1 MSENE
6 HRVKYFPL
14 PDLACGGG
22 IEKIEE
28 LYQKKDTLEVQD
40 INDAIE
46 FYNFYLYFHDEKLIW
61 KKWTKEQVSE
71 FKKFSKELKSK
82 AFQFIGQLDD
92 SSICSELSNLYFEYN
107 DDFIYLFEKTKLYKK
122 ISNITF
128 NEIFETNKLHLN
140 NILENK
146 NLTDYFGEDIV
157 SLLLDMEDGGE
168 YIIKAADS
176 ENNEI
181 DTKIYIPK
189 CLTIENKNIIL
200 EKYLLSAN
208 INLNYINLLLDLPLY
223 KSLSPVLV
231 KKYIQKRNV
240 IEKQIFQNSIQSYY
254 ISVSFVENQ
263 NELAIIENSSDG
275 IKTTYSKDWIL
286 DNIDD
291 YSTLLNNFIYM
302 FEFSDETMRLY
313 LPSIN
318 INSGLIRALCNSNNS
333 KIYNINPVAQKL
345 EFQRILSMQAFYKLL
360 LSKNVLLEKVFSW
373 FFSEYLVNEFEVP
386 LFKTHISLDSRSYLE
401 KCHELVTNIDVICKQ
416 FYSYKEFGEISFDLL
431 KINSKNIT
439 FQDIPSLLNN
449 KYVYGCG
456 HDFNMLCYY
465 LFSDQCLL
473 SYVPRIKKSYKSFLE
488 LILKEEIYKSDYNDR
503 DKNILDTLK
512 QWEVINFDNN
522 NQILLKNMIRI
533 NILKELYIMGFLNF
547 HRYPQNYKDEIYFLK
562 TKNCVCFKDTL
573 LSNDEANY
581 FNYYLNDVYSN
592 GPKLRNLYAHGIE
605 YLNDNEDS
613 HYSNYIVLLRL
624 MVLLI
629 IKIND
634 EFCLKDVDNIKKIAD
649 LRSCNRK
656 EECVGG

>member
-92 SSICSELSNLYFEYN
+92 ASICSALSNLYFEYN
-107 DDFIYLFEKTKLYKK
+107 NDFICLFEKTNLYKK
-122 ISNITF
+122 ISQTTFKKIFQTNI
-128 NEIFETNKLHLN
+128 LHLN
-140 NILENK
+140 NILKNK

-240 IEKQIFQNSIQSYY
+240 IEKQILQNSKQSYY

-291 YSTLLNNFIYM
+291 YPTLLNNFIYM
-302 FEFSDETMRLY
+302 FEYADESMRII

-318 INSGLIRALCNSNNS
+318 VNSGLINTLFKSNNS
-333 KIYNINPVAQKL
+333 KIYNLNPVAQKL
-345 EFQRILSMQAFYKLL
+345 ELQRILSMQSFYELL

-512 QWEVINFDNN
+512 QWEVIDFDNN

-533 NILKELYIMGFLNF
+533 NILKELYTMGFLNF

-634 EFCLKDVDNIKKIAD
+634 EFCLKDVDNTKKIAD
-649 LRSCNRK
+649 L
-656 EECVGG
+656 

>member
-1 MSENE
+1 MVEKNE
-6 HRVKYFPL
+6 HRVKYFP
-14 PDLACGGG
+14 PSDMAFGWG

-28 LYQKKDTLEVQD
+28 LHSNKYKLVVQD
-40 INDAIE
+40 VNDAIE
-46 FYNFYLYFHDEKLIW
+46 FYNFYLYFHNEDLKWSIW
-61 KKWTKEQVSE
+61 PEDRVSE
-71 FKKFSKELKSK
+71 FKNFSEELKLL
-82 AFQFIGQLDD
+82 AFKFFGQLDD

-128 NEIFETNKLHLN
+128 NEIFETNKLHLY

-146 NLTDYFGEDIV
+146 NLTDYFGEEIV
-157 SLLLDMEDGGE
+157 SILLNLEEGGE

-189 CLTIENKNIIL
+189 CLTVENKNTIL
-200 EKYLLSAN
+200 ENYLNSPS
-208 INLNYINLLLDLPLY
+208 INLNYVNLLLDIPLY
-223 KSLSPVLV
+223 KSLSPILV
-231 KKYIQKRNV
+231 KKYIQKKN
-240 IEKQIFQNSIQSYY
+240 ELENQILQNSKQMYS
-254 ISVSFVENQ
+254 ISVSFIENQ
-263 NELAIIENSSDG
+263 KDLVKVEILSGG

-286 DNIDD
+286 DNLCD
-291 YSTLLNNFIYM
+291 YPTLLNNFIYM
-302 FEFSDETMRLY
+302 FEYADESMRII

-318 INSGLIRALCNSNNS
+318 INSGLINVLCSSNNS

-345 EFQRILSMQAFYKLL
+345 EFQRILSMQSFYELL

-431 KINSKNIT
+431 KINSKNVT

-456 HDFNMLCYY
+456 RDFNMLCYY

-488 LILKEEIYKSDYNDR
+488 LLLKEEIYKSDYNDR

-512 QWEVINFDNN
+512 QWEVIDFDNN

-533 NILKELYIMGFLNF
+533 NILKELYTMGFLNF

-634 EFCLKDVDNIKKIAD
+634 EFCLKDVKSINN
-649 LRSCNRK
+649 C
-656 EECVGG
+656 

>member
-1 MSENE
+1 MDKTE
-6 HRVKYFPL
+6 HRVKYFP
-14 PDLACGGG
+14 PSDLAFGWG
-22 IEKIEE
+22 IEKIED
-28 LYQKKDTLEVQD
+28 LYQKKDVLKVQD

-46 FYNFYLYFHDEKLIW
+46 FYNFYLYFHDEKI
-61 KKWTKEQVSE
+61 KWTKWTEEQVCE
-71 FKKFSKELKSK
+71 FRKFANKLKSL
-82 AFQFIGQLDD
+82 AFSFFGQLDD

-128 NEIFETNKLHLN
+128 NEIFETNKLHLY

-146 NLTDYFGEDIV
+146 NLTDFFGEEIV
-157 SLLLDMEDGGE
+157 SILLNLEEGGE

-181 DTKIYIPK
+181 DKKNYIPK
-189 CLTIENKNIIL
+189 CLTVENKNTIL
-200 EKYLLSAN
+200 ENYLTSTN
-208 INLNYINLLLDLPLY
+208 INLNYVNLLLDIPLY

-231 KKYIQKRNV
+231 KKYIQKKN
-240 IEKQIFQNSIQSYY
+240 ELENQILQNSKQMYS
-254 ISVSFVENQ
+254 ISVSFIENQKDLVKVEN
-263 NELAIIENSSDG
+263 LSGG

-291 YSTLLNNFIYM
+291 YPTLLNNFIYM

-345 EFQRILSMQAFYKLL
+345 EFQRILSMQSFYELL
-360 LSKNVLLEKVFSW
+360 LKKNVYLEKVFSW
-373 FFSEYLVNEFEVP
+373 FFSNYLVNEFSVP
-386 LFKTHISLDSRSYLE
+386 IFKTHISLESRSYLE
-401 KCHELVTNIDVICKQ
+401 KCHELVTNVDVICKE

-431 KINSKNIT
+431 AINSKNVK
-439 FQDIPSLLNN
+439 FQEVPSLLKN

-473 SYVPRIKKSYKSFLE
+473 NYVKRIKKSYKSFLE
-488 LILKEEIYKSDYNDR
+488 LLLNEEIYESDYENGYKVVLNTLKEWDLIYF
-503 DKNILDTLK
+503 DKN
-512 QWEVINFDNN
+512 NR
-522 NQILLKNMIRI
+522 ILLKNLIRI
-533 NILKELYIMGFLNF
+533 NILKELNIFGFINF
-547 HRYPQNYKDEIYFLK
+547 HRYPQEYKDEINFLK
-562 TKNCVCFKDTL
+562 TKKIVRFEDTL
-573 LSNDEANY
+573 FSKQESDY

-624 MVLLI
+624 MILLI

-634 EFCLKDVDNIKKIAD
+634 EFCLKDVDNTKKIAD
-649 LRSCNRK
+649 L
-656 EECVGG
+656 

>member
-14 PDLACGGG
+14 PDLACGWG

-71 FKKFSKELKSK
+71 FKKFSNEIKLK

-92 SSICSELSNLYFEYN
+92 TSIYSELSNLYFEYN
-107 DDFIYLFEKTKLYKK
+107 SDFICLFEITKLYKK
-122 ISNITF
+122 ISKTTFKKIFQTNI
-128 NEIFETNKLHLN
+128 LHLYD
-140 NILENK
+140 ILENK

-157 SLLLDMEDGGE
+157 SLLLDKEDGGE

-176 ENNEI
+176 EDNGI
-181 DTKIYIPK
+181 DTKNYIPK
-189 CLTIENKNIIL
+189 CLTIEDKNIIL
-200 EKYLLSAN
+200 EKYLLSPN
-208 INLNYINLLLDLPLY
+208 INFNYINLLLDLPLY

-231 KKYIQKRNV
+231 KKYIQKRNE
-240 IEKQIFQNSIQSYY
+240 IEKQIRKNSKQSYS

-275 IKTTYSKDWIL
+275 IKSTYSKDWVL
-286 DNIDD
+286 DNLDD
-291 YSTLLNNFIYM
+291 YPTLLNNFIYM
-302 FEFSDETMRLY
+302 LEFSDETMRLY
-313 LPSIN
+313 LPSMK
-318 INSGLIRALCNSNNS
+318 INSGLINAMFISNNS

-345 EFQRILSMQAFYKLL
+345 EFQRILSMQTFYELL
-360 LSKNVLLEKVFSW
+360 LSKNVYLEKLFSW
-373 FFSEYLVNEFEVP
+373 FFSDYLVNEFGVP
-386 LFKTHISLDSRSYLE
+386 VFKTHITLDSRSYLE
-401 KCHELVTNIDVICKQ
+401 KCHELVTNIDVICKEI
-416 FYSYKEFGEISFDLL
+416 YAYKEFGEISFDLL
-431 KINSKNIT
+431 AINSKNVK
-439 FQDIPSLLNN
+439 FQEVPSLLKN
-449 KYVYGCG
+449 KYVYSCG
-456 HDFNMLCYY
+456 HVFKMLCFN

-473 SYVPRIKKSYKSFLE
+473 HYVKRIKKSYKSFFE
-488 LILKEEIYKSDYNDR
+488 LLLNEEIYESDYENGYKIVLNTLKEWDLIYF
-503 DKNILDTLK
+503 DKNNRIY
-512 QWEVINFDNN
+512 
-522 NQILLKNMIRI
+522 LKNLIRI
-533 NILKELYIMGFLNF
+533 NILKELNTFGFINF
-547 HRYPQNYKDEIYFLK
+547 HRYPQEYKDEINFLK
-562 TKNCVCFKDTL
+562 IKKIVRFEDTL
-573 LSNDEANY
+573 FSKQESDY

-605 YLNDNEDS
+605 YLNEDDDS

-634 EFCLKDVDNIKKIAD
+634 EFCLKAVY
-649 LRSCNRK
+649 
-656 EECVGG
+656 

>member
-14 PDLACGGG
+14 PDLACGWG

-28 LYQKKDTLEVQD
+28 LYQKKENLEVRD

-61 KKWTKEQVSE
+61 KKWTKDQVVE
-71 FKKFSKELKSK
+71 FKNFSNELKSK
-82 AFQFIGQLDD
+82 ALKYFGQLDD
-92 SSICSELSNLYFEYN
+92 ASICSALSNLNFEYN
-107 DDFIYLFEKTKLYKK
+107 SDFICLFEKTNLYKK
-122 ISNITF
+122 ISHTTFKKIFQTNI
-128 NEIFETNKLHLN
+128 LHLN

-146 NLTDYFGEDIV
+146 NLTDYFGEYIV

-240 IEKQIFQNSIQSYY
+240 IEKQILQNSIQSYY

-291 YSTLLNNFIYM
+291 YPTLLNNFIYM
-302 FEFSDETMRLY
+302 FEYADESMRII

-318 INSGLIRALCNSNNS
+318 VNSGLINTLFKSNNS
-333 KIYNINPVAQKL
+333 KIYNLNPVAQKL
-345 EFQRILSMQAFYKLL
+345 ELQRILSMQSFYELL

-512 QWEVINFDNN
+512 QWEVIDFDNN

-533 NILKELYIMGFLNF
+533 NILKELYTMGFLNF

-634 EFCLKDVDNIKKIAD
+634 EFCLKDVKSINN
-649 LRSCNRK
+649 C
-656 EECVGG
+656 

>member
-14 PDLACGGG
+14 PDLACGWG

-28 LYQKKDTLEVQD
+28 LYQKKENLEVRD

-61 KKWTKEQVSE
+61 KKWTKDQVVE
-71 FKKFSKELKSK
+71 FKNFSNELKSK
-82 AFQFIGQLDD
+82 ALKYFGQLDD
-92 SSICSELSNLYFEYN
+92 ASICSALSNLYFEYN
-107 DDFIYLFEKTKLYKK
+107 SDFICLFEKTNLYKK
-122 ISNITF
+122 ISHTTFKKIFQTNI
-128 NEIFETNKLHLN
+128 LHLN

-181 DTKIYIPK
+181 DKKNYIPK
-189 CLTIENKNIIL
+189 CLTVENKNTIL
-200 EKYLLSAN
+200 ENYLTSTN
-208 INLNYINLLLDLPLY
+208 INLNYVNLLLDIPLY

-231 KKYIQKRNV
+231 KKYIQKKN
-240 IEKQIFQNSIQSYY
+240 ELENQILQNSKQMYS
-254 ISVSFVENQ
+254 ISVSFIENQ
-263 NELAIIENSSDG
+263 KDLVKVENSSGG

-286 DNIDD
+286 DNLYD
-291 YSTLLNNFIYM
+291 YPTLLNNFIYM
-302 FEFSDETMRLY
+302 FEYADESMRII

-318 INSGLIRALCNSNNS
+318 INSGLINVLCSSNNS

-345 EFQRILSMQAFYKLL
+345 EFQRILSMQAFYELL

-456 HDFNMLCYY
+456 RDFNMLCYY

-488 LILKEEIYKSDYNDR
+488 LLLKEEIYKSDYNDR

-512 QWEVINFDNN
+512 QWEVIDFDNN

-533 NILKELYIMGFLNF
+533 NILKELYTMGFLNF

-634 EFCLKDVDNIKKIAD
+634 EFCLKDVDNTKKIAD
-649 LRSCNRK
+649 L
-656 EECVGG
+656 

>member
-1 MSENE
+1 MDKTE
-6 HRVKYFPL
+6 HRVKYFP
-14 PDLACGGG
+14 PSDLAFGWG
-22 IEKIEE
+22 IEKIED
-28 LYQKKDTLEVQD
+28 LYQKKDVLKVQD

-46 FYNFYLYFHDEKLIW
+46 FYNFYLYFHDEKI
-61 KKWTKEQVSE
+61 KWTKWTEEQVCE
-71 FKKFSKELKSK
+71 FRKFANKLKSL
-82 AFQFIGQLDD
+82 AFSFIGQLDD
-92 SSICSELSNLYFEYN
+92 SSICSVISNLYFEYN
-107 DDFIYLFEKTKLYKK
+107 NDFINLFEITKLYKK
-122 ISNITF
+122 ISSITF
-128 NEIFETNKLHLN
+128 NKIFEANKLHLH

-146 NLTDYFGEDIV
+146 NITDHFGKEIV
-157 SLLLDMEDGGE
+157 SILLNLEEGGE

-189 CLTIENKNIIL
+189 CLTEDNKNTIL
-200 EKYLLSAN
+200 ENYLTSTN
-208 INLNYINLLLDLPLY
+208 INLNYVNLLLDIPLY

-231 KKYIQKRNV
+231 KKYIQKKN
-240 IEKQIFQNSIQSYY
+240 ELENQILQNSKQMYS
-254 ISVSFVENQ
+254 ISVSFIENQ
-263 NELAIIENSSDG
+263 KDLVKVEILSSD

-286 DNIDD
+286 DNLYD
-291 YSTLLNNFIYM
+291 YPTLLNNFIYM
-302 FEFSDETMRLY
+302 FEFADETMRIN

-318 INSGLIRALCNSNNS
+318 VNSGLINTLFKSNNS
-333 KIYNINPVAQKL
+333 KIYNLNPVAQKL
-345 EFQRILSMQAFYKLL
+345 ELQRILSMQSFYELL

-473 SYVPRIKKSYKSFLE
+473 HYVKRIKKSYKSFLE
-488 LILKEEIYKSDYNDR
+488 LLLNEEIYESDYENGYKVVLNTLKEWDLIYF
-503 DKNILDTLK
+503 DKN
-512 QWEVINFDNN
+512 NR
-522 NQILLKNMIRI
+522 ILLKNLIRI
-533 NILKELYIMGFLNF
+533 NILKELNIFGFINF
-547 HRYPQNYKDEIYFLK
+547 HRYSQEYKDEINFLK
-562 TKNCVCFKDTL
+562 TKRIVRFEDTL
-573 LSNDEANY
+573 FSKQESDY

-605 YLNDNEDS
+605 YLNDNEDL

-634 EFCLKDVDNIKKIAD
+634 EFWLKD
-649 LRSCNRK
+649 K
-656 EECVGG
+656 EKHQ

>member
-14 PDLACGGG
+14 PDLACGWG

-28 LYQKKDTLEVQD
+28 LYQKKENLEVRD

-61 KKWTKEQVSE
+61 KKWTKDQVVE
-71 FKKFSKELKSK
+71 FKNFSNELKSK
-82 AFQFIGQLDD
+82 ALKYFGQLDD
-92 SSICSELSNLYFEYN
+92 ASICSALSNLYFEYN
-107 DDFIYLFEKTKLYKK
+107 SDFICLFEKTNLYKK
-122 ISNITF
+122 ISHTTFKKIFQTNI
-128 NEIFETNKLHLN
+128 LHLN

-181 DTKIYIPK
+181 DKKIYIPK
-189 CLTIENKNIIL
+189 CLTVDNKNIIL
-200 EKYLLSAN
+200 ENYLTSTN
-208 INLNYINLLLDLPLY
+208 INLNYVNLFLDIPLY

-231 KKYIQKRNV
+231 KKYIQKKN
-240 IEKQIFQNSIQSYY
+240 ELENQILQNSKQMYS
-254 ISVSFVENQ
+254 ISVSFIENQKDLVKVEN
-263 NELAIIENSSDG
+263 LSGG

-291 YSTLLNNFIYM
+291 YPTLLNNFIYM

-345 EFQRILSMQAFYKLL
+345 EFQRILSMQLFYELL
-360 LSKNVLLEKVFSW
+360 LKKNVYLEKVFSW
-373 FFSEYLVNEFEVP
+373 FFSNYLVNEFSVP
-386 LFKTHISLDSRSYLE
+386 IFKTHISLESRSYLE
-401 KCHELVTNIDVICKQ
+401 KCHELVTNVDVICKE

-431 KINSKNIT
+431 AINSKNVK
-439 FQDIPSLLNN
+439 FQEVPSLLKN

-473 SYVPRIKKSYKSFLE
+473 HYVKRRKKSYKSFLE
-488 LILKEEIYKSDYNDR
+488 LLLNEEIYESDYENGYKVVLNTLKEWNLIYF
-503 DKNILDTLK
+503 DKN
-512 QWEVINFDNN
+512 NR
-522 NQILLKNMIRI
+522 ILLKNLIRI
-533 NILKELYIMGFLNF
+533 NILKELNIFGFINF
-547 HRYPQNYKDEIYFLK
+547 HRYPQEYKDEINFLK
-562 TKNCVCFKDTL
+562 TKKIVRFEDTL
-573 LSNDEANY
+573 FSKQESDY

-605 YLNDNEDS
+605 YLNDNEYS

-634 EFCLKDVDNIKKIAD
+634 EFCLKDVESINN
-649 LRSCNRK
+649 C
-656 EECVGG
+656 

>member
-14 PDLACGGG
+14 PDLACGWG

-28 LYQKKDTLEVQD
+28 LYQKKENLEVRD

-61 KKWTKEQVSE
+61 KKWTKDQVSE
-71 FKKFSKELKSK
+71 FRNFSKELKSK
-82 AFQFIGQLDD
+82 VFQFVGQLDD
-92 SSICSELSNLYFEYN
+92 SSFCSALSNLYFEYN
-107 DDFIYLFEKTKLYKK
+107 SDFICLFEKTNLYKK
-122 ISNITF
+122 ISHTTFKKIFQTNI
-128 NEIFETNKLHLN
+128 LHLN

-240 IEKQIFQNSIQSYY
+240 IEKQILQNSKQSYY

-291 YSTLLNNFIYM
+291 YPTLLNNFIYM

-345 EFQRILSMQAFYKLL
+345 EFQRILSMQSFYELL

-386 LFKTHISLDSRSYLE
+386 IFKTHISLDSRSYLE

-456 HDFNMLCYY
+456 RDFNMLCYY

-488 LILKEEIYKSDYNDR
+488 LLLKEEIYKSDYNDR

-512 QWEVINFDNN
+512 QWEVIDFDNN

-533 NILKELYIMGFLNF
+533 NILKELYTMGFLNF

-634 EFCLKDVDNIKKIAD
+634 EFCLKDVDNTKKIAD
-649 LRSCNRK
+649 L
-656 EECVGG
+656 